1 MADSIIANALKN
13 GIDSPK
19 YEGFDACAY
28 LTFDILNGEK
38 DKLIRKI
45 SSGEYLS
52 SEEQYF
58 LARLDTIMKINL
70 KGWLYSHPFIL
81 YTTIV
86 DFWKGG

>member
-52 SEEQYF
+52 SEEQ
-58 LARLDTIMKINL
+58 
-70 KGWLYSHPFIL
+70 
-81 YTTIV
+81 
-86 DFWKGG
+86 

>member
-1 MADSIIANALKN
+1 MDWSYIVVDSIIVNALKS

-19 YEGFDACAY
+19 YEGFNACAY

-38 DKLIRKI
+38 DKLITKI

-58 LARLDTIMKINL
+58 LARLDKLMKVLNEEYNEF
-70 KGWLYSHPFIL
+70 KF
-81 YTTIV
+81 
-86 DFWKGG
+86 

>member
-28 LTFDILNGEK
+28 LTFNIPNCEK

-58 LARLDTIMKINL
+58 LARLDTIMKILNEEYDEF
-70 KGWLYSHPFIL
+70 KF
-81 YTTIV
+81 
-86 DFWKGG
+86 

>member
-1 MADSIIANALKN
+1 MDWSYIMADSIIANALKN

-58 LARLDTIMKINL
+58 LARLDTIMKILNEEYDEL
-70 KGWLYSHPFIL
+70 KF
-81 YTTIV
+81 
-86 DFWKGG
+86 